1 MAALDSNV
9 SYDADTDT
17 DSGRPAYIRVTDLE
31 DGTARVQ
38 VDQRLPWPAVLR
50 LLRSLPSDDAMP
62 S

>member
-9 SYDADTDT
+9 SYDAETDT
-17 DSGRPAYIRVTDLE
+17 DSGRRAYIRVTDLE

-38 VDQRLPWPAVLR
+38 LDQRLCWSAVLR
-50 LLRSLPSDDAMP
+50 LLRALPRDDTMP

>member
-9 SYDADTDT
+9 SYDTEADT
-17 DSGRPAYIRVTDLE
+17 DSGRQAYIRVTDLE

-38 VDQRLPWPAVLR
+38 LDQRLSWSAVLR
-50 LLRSLPSDDAMP
+50 LLRALPRDDTMP

>member
-9 SYDADTDT
+9 SYDAETDT
-17 DSGRPAYIRVTDLE
+17 DGGRRTYVRVTDLE

-38 VDQRLPWPAVLR
+38 VDQRLPRPAVLR
-50 LLRSLPSDDAMP
+50 LLRSLPSDDAMQ